1 MAKPIA
7 VVMAKPQA
15 NTRCR
20 PASARPGCA
29 PANGQRPEA
38 IEEAVLDVLGH
49 AGGGAGPGEQHA
61 RHHEAGHEEVDVGD
75 RAGAMAPPNT

>member
-15 NTRCR
+15 STPVSASVR
-20 PASARPGCA
+20 PASNA
-29 PANGQRPEA
+29 PRHGQRPEA

-75 RAGAMAPPNT
+75 RAGADGAPNT